1 MFKKLN
7 LFSKT
12 EMKVLMYISSKDGQL
27 YERQI
32 ADGAGISVGSANSI
46 LKSFSK
52 IGLVNKMKKGRM
64 SFYERNDENPL
75 LRQFKVFV
83 TVNNLMPVLQK
94 IIPHSRRIILYG
106 SCSIGRN
113 TEESDID
120 LFILSSEKED
130 IRRILDNYRNIS
142 SIILNS
148 NEYLQLQKKDKPF
161 YDRIV
166 AGIEL
171 YGGGHDRYL

>member
-12 EMKVLMYISSKDGQL
+12 EMKVLVFISSKDGQL

-32 ADGAGISVGSANSI
+32 AEGAGISVGSANSI

-64 SFYERNDENPL
+64 SFYEPNDENPL

-83 TVNNLMPVLQK
+83 TVNNLMPALSK
-94 IIPHSRRIILYG
+94 IIPYSRRIILYG
-106 SCSIGRN
+106 SCSLGKN

-120 LFILSSEKED
+120 LFILSNEKEK
-130 IRRILDNYRNIS
+130 IRRILDNFKAVQA
-142 SIILNS
+142 IILNS
-148 NEYLQLQKKDKPF
+148 NEYLQLQKRDKPL
-161 YDRIV
+161 YDRINL
-166 AGIEL
+166 GIEL
-171 YGGGHDRYL
+171 FGGHYD